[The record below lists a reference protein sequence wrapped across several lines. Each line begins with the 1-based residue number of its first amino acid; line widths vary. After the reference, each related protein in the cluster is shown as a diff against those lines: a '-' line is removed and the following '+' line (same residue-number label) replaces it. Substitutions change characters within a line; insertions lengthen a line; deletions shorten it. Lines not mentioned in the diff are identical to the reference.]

1 MCVALRLC
9 RHYTAREVKAFK
21 KGKQKN
27 SGYERQNRQGLFGQ
41 EQVPNV
47 TGTIMVNQIS
57 EQKAGLGMGSY

>member
-9 RHYTAREVKAFK
+9 RHYTAREVKALE

-27 SGYERQNRQGLFGQ
+27 SGHEGQNRQDLFGK

-47 TGTIMVNQIS
+47 TGTILVNQIS
-57 EQKAGLGMGSY
+57 EEKAGLGMGSY